1 MKFVHRFRVKAPL
14 QKVAEF
20 HHRSSSMAA
29 ITPPPIRVQLHHAPA
44 QVKDG
49 DLMRFT
55 LSLGPIPVRWL
66 ARFESVSGNGF
77 IDRQIE
83 GPFQD
88 WIHKHEFTAIE
99 DNLTE
104 ITDKVSAKFK
114 ANLLWR
120 TVGVL
125 MWLGLP
131 SLFAYRSW
139 KTKRL
144 LER

>member
-1 MKFVHRFRVKAPL
+1 
-14 QKVAEF
+14 
-20 HHRSSSMAA
+20 MAA